1 VSTIGPF
8 DPVTP
13 RFEYLFRAAVELA
26 PLQRIGPVAAGE
38 RRVYPIVGGTF
49 AGERLRGVVLPG
61 GADWQ
66 IVRPDGA
73 ALLDARYTI
82 QTDDGALI
90 LVQNRGIRHGP
101 PEVLARALR
110 GEIVDPAEYYF
121 RTTPTFETSAPQ
133 YAWLNDLIGIC
144 SAVRGA
150 AAVII
155 DFYAVR

>member
-1 VSTIGPF
+1 MAGAF

-13 RFEYLFRAAVELA
+13 TLEHLFRATVELA

-38 RRVYPIVGGTF
+38 RRIYPIVGGTF
-49 AGERLRGVVLPG
+49 AGERLRGIVLPG

-82 QTDDGALI
+82 QADDGALI
-90 LVQNRGIRHGP
+90 FVQNRGIRHGP
-101 PEVLARALR
+101 PVVLARALA
-110 GEIVDPAEYYF
+110 GEAVDPSEYYF
-121 RTTPTFETSAPQ
+121 RTTPMFETSAPQ
-133 YAWLNDLIGIC
+133 YAWLNDLIGVC
-144 SAVRGA
+144 SAVRRA
-150 AAVII
+150 SAVVL